1 VYFPQ
6 SFELDVMMKE
16 LLSKAKEISD
26 VVELVTPR
34 SVLMRSRP
42 LDHEDEEESS
52 VVFTSITIRDSKEVC
67 VSVHTSTF
75 SKRKKNVF
83 RVIRHGLMR
92 WRKRNLAR
100 AFKMWQR
107 LVMSPMS
114 LKEREVQVEQRTR
127 QRTLSSEYNESC
139 KQEALRMTIGL
150 VRDLIHRV
158 NQRLLLR
165 NMYDTQQISRLLL
178 RESESVLT
186 SKTNKFSPGCFAC
199 PIQRETKFKV
209 HFRLKAVVALNAV
222 TRSVLLAFLLRYVD
236 MKSESKLLDR
246 ECFMSKTS
254 EKKEETANTTKYMF
268 FYRDRKSQVMYLTLS
283 VAESNQLCLRAYVV
297 VFLSLN
303 FHNKIT

>member
-1 VYFPQ
+1 
-6 SFELDVMMKE
+6 
-16 LLSKAKEISD
+16 
-26 VVELVTPR
+26 
-34 SVLMRSRP
+34 
-42 LDHEDEEESS
+42 
-52 VVFTSITIRDSKEVC
+52 
-67 VSVHTSTF
+67 
-75 SKRKKNVF
+75 
-83 RVIRHGLMR
+83 
-92 WRKRNLAR
+92 
-100 AFKMWQR
+100 MWQR
-107 LVMSPMS
+107 LVMSASS
-114 LKEREVQVEQRTR
+114 LKERETQVERTR
-127 QRTLSSEYNESC
+127 RRTVSSEYNESC

-246 ECFMSKTS
+246 EYFMTKTS
-254 EKKEETANTTKYMF
+254 EETANTTKYMF

-283 VAESNQLCLRAYVV
+283 SVVESNQLCLRAYVV
-297 VFLSLN
+297 FRSLKN
-303 FHNKIT
+303 HFKINARVHIR

>member
-1 VYFPQ
+1 
-6 SFELDVMMKE
+6 
-16 LLSKAKEISD
+16 
-26 VVELVTPR
+26 
-34 SVLMRSRP
+34 
-42 LDHEDEEESS
+42 
-52 VVFTSITIRDSKEVC
+52 
-67 VSVHTSTF
+67 
-75 SKRKKNVF
+75 
-83 RVIRHGLMR
+83 
-92 WRKRNLAR
+92 
-100 AFKMWQR
+100 MWQR
-107 LVMSPMS
+107 LVMSASS
-114 LKEREVQVEQRTR
+114 LKERETQVERTR
-127 QRTLSSEYNESC
+127 RRTVSSEYNESC

-178 RESESVLT
+178 REKNERVSM
-186 SKTNKFSPGCFAC
+186 SKTDGLFPPGYFAC

-254 EKKEETANTTKYMF
+254 EKKEETANTTKYIF
-268 FYRDRKSQVMYLTLS
+268 FYRDRKSQVMYLTPS
-283 VAESNQLCLRAYVV
+283 VVESNQLCLRAYVV